1 MSMRELVNLELR
13 VNEDGIYDD
22 EDLMDEDDGL
32 SDDGD
37 GVSVPK
43 EEKEEDVGEEEEKEY

>member
-1 MSMRELVNLELR
+1 MRELVNLELR